1 MNKGIKEF
9 ALEWINKAKQDLL
22 WAKASFKDGF
32 YSGVC
37 FLCQQIAEKSLKGFL
52 YSYSIKIKTHDLT
65 ELLTACVKV
74 DKEFSTIEEYT
85 SKLNPYYLE
94 TRYPDVGDVEK
105 FNKKEYAQE
114 ALEMADKVLNFVKEK
129 LV

>member
-1 MNKGIKEF
+1 MKPNVKEF
-9 ALEWINKAKQDLL
+9 ALEWINKAEQDLL
-22 WAKASFKDGF
+22 WAKASFRDDF
-32 YSGVC
+32 FSGVC

-52 YSYSIKIKTHDLT
+52 YFYNIRTKTHNLT
-65 ELLTACVKV
+65 ELLIACVKV
-74 DKEFSTIEEYT
+74 EKEFSTIEKYT